1 MIALFLLLVLAS
13 GLLLGVTF
21 LLGFRVGGSSLQE
34 ELANVR
40 LEAAEAQRRM
50 RDLSRQAFVS
60 IAEEMERRS
69 QR

>member
-1 MIALFLLLVLAS
+1 VIALFLLLVLAS
-13 GLLLGVTF
+13 GLLVGVVF
-21 LLGFRVGGSSLQE
+21 LLGFRVGGSSMAE
-34 ELANVR
+34 ELAQVR
-40 LEAAEAQRRM
+40 TEAAEAQRRM